1 MSLSKK
7 LSIYVILA
15 TVVIFCAIGAVF
27 FRYGQQ
33 REERLVKMYGEL
45 MVENSVIKVNQEF
58 YMVAELLKDN
68 APVVSGLLERPDAIK
83 GFVEH
88 LVREDSLVM
97 GGCVAVRPGYLP
109 PESEEIAMEYVY
121 RTPDGVWRSK
131 HLGEISDGY
140 DYTVKSWF
148 TDALKSDGAVWSE
161 PYFDKG
167 AGDEMMVTCSYPVRD
182 AAGEAVAVLTA
193 DVSLGTIV
201 SEISRLRPVDDSYSF
216 ILGRDG
222 VFVAH
227 PDSSL
232 VLRRTITDYAESL
245 GCSHVAEIGR
255 RMMERN
261 RGAVHTDIAGEDVL
275 AVYGPVGGTG
285 WSICVVTPYA
295 SIMSRL
301 DLVTVKAVIL
311 LLVGLLALAVIVH
324 LIITYSMKPLSSLTA
339 AAAQISGGDLDA
351 RLPVMKVSDEIGRLN
366 NAFSEMQLSLKRQMA
381 ELVTTTKAKERIE
394 SELHIARS
402 IQLGLI
408 PHVFSPFPEWEG
420 LELYAMLRSAKEVG
434 GDLYDFFIRDSK
446 LFFAIG
452 DVSGKGVPASLFMA
466 VTRTLFRMT
475 AAECDSPARILRSIN
490 DTVVKDNEACMF
502 VTMFVGVLD
511 LGSGRLAYSNAGH
524 NPPVIVSPDGVSF
537 LKVEE
542 NIPLGVMGGFDYAEE
557 QVTLRGDDKLFLYTD
572 GLTEAENASKQLF
585 GDDRMLAS
593 LSDAPDSTPKESI
606 EHVLA
611 DVERFAGDVEQSDD
625 LTMLCLRLNNQD
637 DSENTV
643 YREFRTSLEIVGEL
657 PAFTEEVSKK
667 FSLSAET
674 AGRLN
679 LMLEELLVNV
689 VSYAYPSEKAGDEK
703 IGGEKVGGERASERI
718 IVTVSFAKDG
728 GSENEG
734 GFGVLAVDIED
745 GGRPFDPTVSSA
757 PDTDAPLDSRPIGG
771 LGIHLVKSLAAS
783 MDYRREQNRNHL
795 RFTLR
800 DMP

>member
-7 LSIYVILA
+7 LSLYIILA
-15 TVVIFCAIGAVF
+15 TIVIFCTIGAVF
-27 FRYGQQ
+27 FRYGEQ
-33 REERLVKMYGEL
+33 RESRLVTLYGEL
-45 MVENSVIKVNQEF
+45 MVENSVIKINQEF
-58 YMVAELLKDN
+58 YMVAEMLKDN
-68 APVVSGLLERPDAIK
+68 APVVAELLDRPEAIK

-88 LVREDSLVM
+88 LVRENSLVM
-97 GGCVAVRPGYLP
+97 GGCVAVRPGYLS
-109 PESEEIAMEYVY
+109 PEAEEVAMEYVY
-121 RTPDGVWRSK
+121 RAPDGVWRSK

-148 TDALKSDGAVWSE
+148 TDALKSDGAVWSD

-167 AGDEMMVTCSYPVRD
+167 AGDEMMVTCSYPVRND
-182 AAGEAVAVLTA
+182 AGEAVAVLTA
-193 DVSLGTIV
+193 DMSLGTIV
-201 SEISRLRPVDDSYSF
+201 SEISRLRPIDDSYSF

-227 PDSSL
+227 PDSAL
-232 VLRRTITDYAESL
+232 VLSQTIMDYSARL
-245 GCSHVAEIGR
+245 GCSHVADIGR
-255 RMMERN
+255 EMLALK
-261 RGAVHTDIAGEDVL
+261 RGTVRTDIAGDDVL
-275 AVYGPVGGTG
+275 AVYGPVSGTG

-311 LLVGLLALAVIVH
+311 LLIGLLALVVIVH
-324 LIITYSMKPLSSLTA
+324 IIITYSMKPLSSLTA
-339 AAAQISGGDLDA
+339 AAAQISAGDLDA
-351 RLPVMKVSDEIGRLN
+351 PLPVMKVSDEIGRLN
-366 NAFSEMQLSLKRQMA
+366 NAFADMQLSLKRQMA

-475 AAECDSPARILRSIN
+475 AAECDSPARILNSIN

-524 NPPVIVSPDGVSF
+524 NPPVIVSSSGVCF
-537 LKVEE
+537 QKVQE
-542 NIPLGVMGGFDYAEE
+542 NIPLGVMGGFDYVEE
-557 QVTLRGDDKLFLYTD
+557 RVTLGGDELLFLYTD
-572 GLTEAENASKQLF
+572 GLSEAENASKQLF
-585 GDDRMLAS
+585 GDDRMIES
-593 LSDAPDSTPKESI
+593 LSEAADSTPQECI

-611 DVERFAGDVEQSDD
+611 DVASFAGDVEQSDD
-625 LTMLCLRLNNQD
+625 LTMLCLRLNNQEE
-637 DSENTV
+637 SGNV
-643 YREFRTSLEIVGEL
+643 VCREFRNSLDIVGEL
-657 PAFTEEVSKK
+657 PAFTEEVTQK
-667 FSLSAET
+667 FMLAAET

-689 VSYAYPSEKAGDEK
+689 VSYAYPEEYKTSFKEG
-703 IGGEKVGGERASERI
+703 ASERI
-718 IVTVSFAKDG
+718 VVSVSFEKRDG
-728 GSENEG
+728 SDDGSSSG
-734 GFGVLAVDIED
+734 SSDGSGFGVLTVEIVD
-745 GGRPFDPTVSSA
+745 GGRPFDPTLSSA
-757 PDTDAPLDSRPIGG
+757 PDTDAPLDARPIGG